1 VENGRLK
8 GYRPAERLEEALSP
22 LLAARGI
29 VVKLDR
35 FERLTGNYTLAAGV
49 LRTSDLLMVQGENQV
64 AASGRYGL
72 VDRSLDFDVVARTPG
87 GTIDAKVLGTADKPR
102 VLPGAGAIQK
112 KLGRELE
119 KRLGPGRAAP
129 LQDLF
134 QQLLKP

>member
-1 VENGRLK
+1 
-8 GYRPAERLEEALSP
+8 
-22 LLAARGI
+22 
-29 VVKLDR
+29 
-35 FERLTGNYTLAAGV
+35 
-49 LRTSDLLMVQGENQV
+49 V

-72 VDRSLDFDVVARTPG
+72 TDRGLDFDVVARTPR

-119 KRLGPGRAAP
+119 KRLGPGGAAP
-129 LQDLF
+129 LQELF